1 MTMTA
6 KQTAINTVVILLVL
20 LVAWVVVQI
29 RSILVLLVIG
39 ILFAAAIEPLVNR
52 LRKAGLRR
60 GQAIAVIYLAI
71 LASLTV
77 LALLFLP
84 AAVRQVAD
92 LVDNI
97 PDIIA
102 SSRTRAMGI
111 HNEAI
116 REAAVKAVDEIDRR
130 YQDISAGNDTSFSAN
145 TIFNF
150 VSSVGGII
158 VTTVTVFVV
167 AFYWLTEK
175 STIKQVA
182 LRKLPTDQRQRAFVV
197 WEEIERRIGGWT
209 RGQFTLC
216 LVIGI
221 LSTIAY
227 GVIGV
232 KYWVALG
239 IFAGITELIPFIGP
253 ILGGAAAAIVA
264 LTDSWQKALIVVI
277 FVVILQQVESSV
289 LVPRVMRNAVGMSPL
304 TVVLAVLAGT
314 ALYGPL
320 GAILAIPIGAAVQ
333 AMIQEFVRDQSDD
346 MSDVEGR
353 MSHVEGASAG
363 ISGDVT

>member
-1 MTMTA
+1 MTA
-6 KQTAINTVVILLVL
+6 RQTAINTVVILLVL

-52 LRKAGLRR
+52 LRRAGLRR
-60 GQAIAVIYLAI
+60 GQSIAAIYLAI
-71 LASLTV
+71 LLSLTI
-77 LALLFLP
+77 LGLLFLP
-84 AAVRQVAD
+84 AAIRQGAD
-92 LVDNI
+92 LIDNI
-97 PDIIA
+97 PSIIE
-102 SSRTRAMGI
+102 SSRERANGI
-111 HNEAI
+111 ENQAV

-130 YQDISAGNDTSFSAN
+130 YQKISDGDDTSFSAN
-145 TIFNF
+145 AIFNF
-150 VSSVGGII
+150 VTSIGGII
-158 VTTVTVFVV
+158 ITVVTVFVV

-182 LRKLPTDQRQRAFVV
+182 LRKLPPDQRQRAFVV

-216 LVIGI
+216 LIIGI

-239 IFAGITELIPFIGP
+239 IFAGVTELIPFIGP
-253 ILGGAAAAIVA
+253 ILGGAAAALVA
-264 LTDSWQKALIVVI
+264 LTDSWQKAVIVVI
-277 FVVILQQVESSV
+277 FVIILQQVESSV

-333 AMIQEFVRDQSDD
+333 AMIQEYVRDQTEDQLA
-346 MSDVEGR
+346 V
-353 MSHVEGASAG
+353 ASAQLPVKESAEPETG
-363 ISGDVT
+363 TST